1 MDFVESPPPAAPEP
15 TEPPLPSFSDP
26 EMVKLYYACSVS
38 PDIGALMEQPL
49 NWDLTGDQP
58 TVLIVHTHST
68 ESYTR
73 HGEAYTET
81 SSYRTLDDNFNMLSI
96 GRRVQALLGES
107 GIVAV
112 QDTSLHDYP
121 SYNGSYADARKSLK
135 KLLEEYPTIQMVL
148 DLHRDASGGASQ
160 MRTLAHVDG
169 HDSAQLM
176 IVVGT
181 NYDTWEENLS
191 LALKLHAQLET
202 ACPGITRPLQL
213 RGQRFNEDLS
223 PGGLLIE
230 VGAAG
235 NSHDEALT
243 AAGELAKAIIALA
256 KGTQPLDE
264 E

>member
-1 MDFVESPPPAAPEP
+1 MLRPVFLSQ
-15 TEPPLPSFSDP
+15 FSGYLS
-26 EMVKLYYACSVS
+26 ELSGKVITGNI
-38 PDIGALMEQPL
+38 IGALK
-49 NWDLTGDQP
+49 
-58 TVLIVHTHST
+58 
-68 ESYTR
+68 
-73 HGEAYTET
+73 HG
-81 SSYRTLDDNFNMLSI
+81 
-96 GRRVQALLGES
+96 
-107 GIVAV
+107 
-112 QDTSLHDYP
+112 LH
-121 SYNGSYADARKSLK
+121 R
-135 KLLEEYPTIQMVL
+135 IQMVL

-169 HDSAQLM
+169 SDSAQLM

-243 AAGELAKAIIALA
+243 AAGPSGSCLSPMLEAEHQGAAAVLAANVGGFAQIADDALNSQDICGPANIPTLSISVAASRELQEKLA
-256 KGTQPLDE
+256 AGTVTATLVVDNQVEVDTGTTYNVTGVLKGKSSDRQILVGGHYDVHFLGLPG
-264 E
+264 

>member
-1 MDFVESPPPAAPEP
+1 
-15 TEPPLPSFSDP
+15 
-26 EMVKLYYACSVS
+26 
-38 PDIGALMEQPL
+38 
-49 NWDLTGDQP
+49 
-58 TVLIVHTHST
+58 
-68 ESYTR
+68 
-73 HGEAYTET
+73 
-81 SSYRTLDDNFNMLSI
+81 
-96 GRRVQALLGES
+96 
-107 GIVAV
+107 
-112 QDTSLHDYP
+112 
-121 SYNGSYADARKSLK
+121 
-135 KLLEEYPTIQMVL
+135 
-148 DLHRDASGGASQ
+148 

-169 HDSAQLM
+169 SDSAQLM

-264 E
+264 EE

>member
-1 MDFVESPPPAAPEP
+1 MAEYELVYEIKNLCRNNQMRDVFFEEVECD
-15 TEPPLPSFSDP
+15 DP
-26 EMVKLYYACSVS
+26 E
-38 PDIGALMEQPL
+38 
-49 NWDLTGDQP
+49 
-58 TVLIVHTHST
+58 
-68 ESYTR
+68 
-73 HGEAYTET
+73 
-81 SSYRTLDDNFNMLSI
+81 
-96 GRRVQALLGES
+96 
-107 GIVAV
+107 
-112 QDTSLHDYP
+112 
-121 SYNGSYADARKSLK
+121 
-135 KLLEEYPTIQMVL
+135 EYL
-148 DLHRDASGGASQ
+148 RG
-160 MRTLAHVDG
+160 
-169 HDSAQLM
+169 DSAQLM

-223 PGGLLIE
+223 PGGVLIE

>member
-1 MDFVESPPPAAPEP
+1 MIAAAYHRAARIDFRSVFKAPNRNNIYSILAAVCVVPSPCQHHKERRCVHFVGIDFGCHSFQALCAFFNQPVAAE
-15 TEPPLPSFSDP
+15 LDF
-26 EMVKLYYACSVS
+26 
-38 PDIGALMEQPL
+38 
-49 NWDLTGDQP
+49 
-58 TVLIVHTHST
+58 
-68 ESYTR
+68 
-73 HGEAYTET
+73 GEAVAAVSQVNDCITFLPILI
-81 SSYRTLDDNFNMLSI
+81 SVMVNFT
-96 GRRVQALLGES
+96 VQCVS
-107 GIVAV
+107 KN
-112 QDTSLHDYP
+112 P
-121 SYNGSYADARKSLK
+121 K
-135 KLLEEYPTIQMVL
+135 
-148 DLHRDASGGASQ
+148 
-160 MRTLAHVDG
+160 
-169 HDSAQLM
+169 

-223 PGGLLIE
+223 PGALLIE